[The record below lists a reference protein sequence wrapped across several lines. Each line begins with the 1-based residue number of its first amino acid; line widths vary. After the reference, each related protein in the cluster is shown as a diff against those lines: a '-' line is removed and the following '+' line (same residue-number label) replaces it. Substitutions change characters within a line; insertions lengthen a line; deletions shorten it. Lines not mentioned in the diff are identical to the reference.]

1 MSMTDTLAIDPGAR
15 LKELGLVLPKP
26 WGSVPGRAQPRDA
39 SENGAPA
46 PLVLGPGVK
55 VHAEFVRV
63 VGRRVIISGH
73 LPIDAEGRVSGP
85 FGRVGAEVPVEAAEE
100 AARRVA
106 LGIFASLVRA
116 LGSLDRVGAWLHL
129 YGMVNAAPDFH
140 DYPRVI
146 NPASRL
152 VYEVFGDEVG
162 KHARIAIG
170 VGGLPFNAPVEIAA
184 ELELRG

>member
-1 MSMTDTLAIDPGAR
+1 MADTLAVDPTAR
-15 LKELGLVLPKP
+15 LQELGLVLPKP
-26 WGSVPGRAQPRDA
+26 WGSTPGRAQPREA
-39 SENGAPA
+39 SETGTPA
-46 PLVLGPGVK
+46 PLVLGPGVQ

-73 LPIDAEGRVSGP
+73 LPLDAEGRLTGP
-85 FGRVGAEVPVEAAEE
+85 FGRVGAEVPVEAAEDS
-100 AARRVA
+100 ARRVA

-116 LGSLDRVGAWLHL
+116 LGSLDRIGAWLHL
-129 YGMVNAAPDFH
+129 YGMVNAAPGFH

-152 VYEVFGDEVG
+152 VYEVFGEEVG
-162 KHARIAIG
+162 QHARIAIG

>member
-1 MSMTDTLAIDPGAR
+1 MADTLAIDPCAR

-26 WGSVPGRAQPRDA
+26 WGSAPGRAQPREASDA
-39 SENGAPA
+39 GAPA

-63 VGRRVIISGH
+63 AGKRVIISGN

-85 FGRVGAEVPVEAAEE
+85 FGRVGAEVSVEAAEE
-100 AARRVA
+100 SARRVA

-116 LGSLDRVGAWLHL
+116 FRSLDRVGAWLHL
-129 YGMVNAAPDFH
+129 YGMVNAASDFH
-140 DYPRVI
+140 DYPRII

-152 VYEVFGDEVG
+152 VYEVFGDEIG

>member
-1 MSMTDTLAIDPGAR
+1 MPQRGPLASPNRGMSMTDTLAIDPGAR

-85 FGRVGAEVPVEAAEE
+85 FGRVGAERNGKFSKNSSEFPY
-100 AARRVA
+100 RD
-106 LGIFASLVRA
+106 S
-116 LGSLDRVGAWLHL
+116 HL
-129 YGMVNAAPDFH
+129 
-140 DYPRVI
+140 
-146 NPASRL
+146 
-152 VYEVFGDEVG
+152 
-162 KHARIAIG
+162 RITTSID
-170 VGGLPFNAPVEIAA
+170 
-184 ELELRG
+184 

>member
-1 MSMTDTLAIDPGAR
+1 MADTLAIDPYAR
-15 LKELGLVLPKP
+15 LQELGLVLPKP
-26 WGSVPGRAQPRDA
+26 WGSAPGRAQPREA
-39 SENGAPA
+39 SATGAPA

-73 LPIDAEGRVSGP
+73 LPLDAEGRVSGP

-116 LGSLDRVGAWLHL
+116 LGSLDRIGAWLHL

-152 VYEVFGDEVG
+152 VYEVFGEEVG

-170 VGGLPFNAPVEIAA
+170 VGGLPLDAPVEIAA
-184 ELELRG
+184 ELELRR

>member
-1 MSMTDTLAIDPGAR
+1 MAHTSAIDPSNR
-15 LKELGLVLPKP
+15 LKELGLILPKP
-26 WGSVPGRAQPRDA
+26 WGSAPGRAQPREA
-39 SENGAPA
+39 SATEAPA
-46 PLVLGPGVK
+46 LLVLGPGVK

-63 VGRRVIISGH
+63 VGKRVIISGH
-73 LPIDAEGRVSGP
+73 LPLDVEGRVSGP
-85 FGRVGAEVPVEAAEE
+85 FGRVGAEVPVEAAED

-116 LGSLDRVGAWLHL
+116 LGGFDRVGAWLHL
-129 YGMVNAAPDFH
+129 YGMVNAAADFH

-152 VYEVFGDEVG
+152 VYEVFGEDVG
-162 KHARIAIG
+162 KHARIAFG